1 MRAAKALCVAVLEE
15 AWNLVTEEVM
25 PPPELQVRMR
35 SASTYATEEASD
47 IVSQAFRFG
56 GGSAMHSNHPLQKCL
71 RDVHAAAQHN
81 MVSDRT
87 YENHGQFMLG
97 FPEANPIG

>member
-1 MRAAKALCVAVLEE
+1 
-15 AWNLVTEEVM
+15 
-25 PPPELQVRMR
+25 
-35 SASTYATEEASD
+35 
-47 IVSQAFRFG
+47 
-56 GGSAMHSNHPLQKCL
+56 MHSNHPLQKCL

-97 FPEANPIG
+97 FPEANPMG